1 VDADVLQHGD
11 KLAALERVVR
21 RKRNKVLQLR
31 KDLSGHGAGL
41 RSVCTSLASLH
52 HVEEPMFITGGV
64 SVVHLQDR
72 QKYFEKMVAKTKQD
86 LDCAEQSYCE
96 SAVHLEQAAAR
107 LAAAELASSNMM
119 RATSEPTLSSAVT
132 SRGKTTPCTASSLDG
147 PSGSHRGERFDFP
160 SSLPGGKP
168 EWQDVGTGMGVP
180 PKQRDVTLR
189 SNKPSGPLAP
199 PGDSRPSGARAKL
212 PVVAGRDAGR
222 TAPQPREYNTPVPGS
237 GPELAHPLPNSPP
250 EPSHQPTRPRRG
262 SRQHGG
268 RVTAK
273 TPSESQ
279 IALQHVESMSRI
291 KETSH
296 SIAEDLSALCSSLMR
311 KLDEDPPPC
320 ANQPEV
326 TPEDT
331 VSASCSQ
338 GAQEPMTATCENV
351 KQRRGSRESKDELSV
366 KTTPVLRH
374 HRRMTR
380 TAWYQ
385 QGREAPEL
393 DLLHLRQ
400 LPLKDAIRGAVLI
413 RAEGNIQNACAVF
426 DVNGNGVV
434 SITEFEMG
442 LQQLKI
448 PYQQFSGFTTVKNL
462 FRALDVDGSGTI
474 ELAEF
479 FELEDLEFM
488 EKDLANMSTQ
498 EMWMDWCS
506 RTAKPIPNTRKAR
519 WTGWSIDQL
528 EDLDKRKREHKQRRQ
543 DTKSLFQLGHRDP
556 AVLCRH
562 LPGDGRDNQLVRRT
576 WLDTVTSSS
585 KRTRRCIADLGGARR
600 ELGALNAS
608 LLELG
613 EEARKQ
619 DEERQRVEMQ
629 EMRRRQMGAFAD
641 GLANSCSGPN
651 ADEMVTMWSSYH
663 NDLPEA
669 EKELR
674 RIAKELEIPLA
685 DAETIKKEFDMYDQ
699 DGSGSIEKHEF
710 LQVLSGLLQVEPE
723 EIPPGRVSDYWKEL
737 DTDGQHSVDF
747 QKFLE
752 WYYFT
757 LGVPKNK
764 MRRSKRVPDHKPR
777 TSKEKSS
784 WAGQVR

>member
-1 VDADVLQHGD
+1 
-11 KLAALERVVR
+11 
-21 RKRNKVLQLR
+21 
-31 KDLSGHGAGL
+31 
-41 RSVCTSLASLH
+41 
-52 HVEEPMFITGGV
+52 
-64 SVVHLQDR
+64 
-72 QKYFEKMVAKTKQD
+72 
-86 LDCAEQSYCE
+86 
-96 SAVHLEQAAAR
+96 
-107 LAAAELASSNMM
+107 
-119 RATSEPTLSSAVT
+119 
-132 SRGKTTPCTASSLDG
+132 
-147 PSGSHRGERFDFP
+147 
-160 SSLPGGKP
+160 
-168 EWQDVGTGMGVP
+168 
-180 PKQRDVTLR
+180 
-189 SNKPSGPLAP
+189 
-199 PGDSRPSGARAKL
+199 
-212 PVVAGRDAGR
+212 
-222 TAPQPREYNTPVPGS
+222 
-237 GPELAHPLPNSPP
+237 
-250 EPSHQPTRPRRG
+250 
-262 SRQHGG
+262 
-268 RVTAK
+268 
-273 TPSESQ
+273 
-279 IALQHVESMSRI
+279 
-291 KETSH
+291 
-296 SIAEDLSALCSSLMR
+296 MR
-311 KLDEDPPPC
+311 KFDENAAPSAD
-320 ANQPEV
+320 QPEV
-326 TPEDT
+326 TPEDIPS
-331 VSASCSQ
+331 VAQSQ
-338 GAQEPMTATCENV
+338 GIPEPLTATFENA
-351 KQRRGSRESKDELSV
+351 KPRRGSRDSKEELSE
-366 KTTPVLRH
+366 KMTPVLRH
-374 HRRMTR
+374 HKRMTR

-385 QGREAPEL
+385 QGREPPEL
-393 DLLHLRQ
+393 DLTHLRQ

-462 FRALDVDGSGTI
+462 FRALDLDGSGTI

-506 RTAKPIPNTRKAR
+506 RTAKPVPHARKAK
-519 WTGWSIDQL
+519 WTGWSVDQL

-585 KRTRRCIADLGGARR
+585 KRTRRCIADLGGVRR
-600 ELGALNAS
+600 ELGALSAS

-641 GLANSCSGPN
+641 GLASSCSGPN
-651 ADEMVTMWSSYH
+651 AEELVTMWSCYH

-710 LQVLSGLLQVEPE
+710 LQVLAGLLQVEPE

-737 DTDGQHSVDF
+737 DTDAQNSVDF

-764 MRRSKRVPDHKPR
+764 MRRSKRVPENKPR
-777 TSKEKSS
+777 TSKEKTS